1 MFVQLPSMPNDKL
14 SDELVKN
21 LKNFNATWISE
32 KEAIFSTTTP
42 EKELKKIFDK
52 FEIKVIDKKSDHISH
67 ARYKIKNNKKVEIID
82 THKII
87 KNL

>member
-32 KEAIFSTTTP
+32 KEAIFSTTNT

-52 FEIKVIDKKSDHISH
+52 FEIKVIDKKCDHISH
-67 ARYKIKNNKKVEIID
+67 SRYKIKNNKKVEIIE
-82 THKII
+82 THKVI